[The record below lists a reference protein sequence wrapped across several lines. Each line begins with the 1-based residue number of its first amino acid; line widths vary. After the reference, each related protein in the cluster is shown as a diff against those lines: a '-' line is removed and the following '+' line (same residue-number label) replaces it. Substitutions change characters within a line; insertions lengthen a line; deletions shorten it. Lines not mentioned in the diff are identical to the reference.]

1 MAQAPGREANSLRL
15 ARPVNSW
22 RQMAD
27 GVGFE
32 PTRPLRV
39 YGISSAAPSTELGD
53 PSAHN
58 SANNARSPSWVDAR
72 FAGHFRAMRALDR
85 ETRPRSILPTTM
97 SRLARAT
104 RASPTLLCQA
114 RARPCDPSAVHSA
127 NNGESPSATPLR
139 YFLLGGALPEDV
151 PKAFAPSGPPTITVS
166 VMSRN
171 NPCSMTPVSF

>member
-53 PSAHN
+53 PSA
-58 SANNARSPSWVDAR
+58 
-72 FAGHFRAMRALDR
+72 
-85 ETRPRSILPTTM
+85 
-97 SRLARAT
+97 
-104 RASPTLLCQA
+104 
-114 RARPCDPSAVHSA
+114 VHSA
-127 NNGESPSATPLR
+127 NNDESPGSGDARFSDTS
-139 YFLLGGALPEDV
+139 V
-151 PKAFAPSGPPTITVS
+151 PCARSTV
-166 VMSRN
+166 R
-171 NPCSMTPVSF
+171 PVRTQFCQQRSLA